1 MVKINEQDI
10 SSLSVFCRKMG
21 WYIIIPKNWDNT
33 GKGLVTGDQLFVS
46 EYLSNLTD
54 EEVDSQYI
62 ILEFNKDLIN

>member
-1 MVKINEQDI
+1 MARINEDDV

-21 WYIIIPKNWDNT
+21 WFIVIPKNWDDN

-46 EYLSNLTD
+46 EYLGSLTD

-62 ILEFNKDLIN
+62 ILEFGENLIN